1 MTQRFAKIGIV
12 GAGLVGR
19 GWAIVFARAGRQV
32 TIFDASDTIRHEAL
46 GKIKANLMDMQS
58 VGLVEHVDEILS
70 NICVVDTLGAA
81 VADADYIQESVF
93 ERVDIKTAISADIG
107 ALMRKGAIVG
117 SSSSG
122 IPAARFTETVENRSR
137 FLVVHPVNPPH
148 LIPLVELVPAPWT
161 DAEIVPVLKAM
172 MEDVGQSPMV
182 VNQEIEGFVLNRLQ
196 GALLNEAWA
205 LYSEGVAS
213 LEDIDK
219 TVANG
224 LGLRWAFMG
233 PFQTIDLNAPGGIED
248 YARRLGPLYHS
259 IHQSR
264 RDQGAWPAEMIS
276 RAADEMRERM
286 PLSDLAKKM
295 EWRDRQLMKLAAYRK
310 NWPAA

>member
-1 MTQRFAKIGIV
+1 MTQRFAKVGLV

-32 TIFDASDTIRHEAL
+32 NIFDASENIRHEAL
-46 GKIKANLMDMQS
+46 GKIKANVVEMQS
-58 VGLVEHVDEILS
+58 IGLVEHVDEILS
-70 NICVVDTLGAA
+70 NICVVDTLDAA

-93 ERVDIKTAISADIG
+93 ERVDIKTEISADIG
-107 ALMRKGAIVG
+107 ALLRKDVIVG

-122 IPAARFTETVENRSR
+122 IPAARFTETIKNRSR

-161 DAEIVPVLKAM
+161 DAEIVPLLKAM
-172 MEDVGQSPMV
+172 MEDVGQFPIV

-219 TVANG
+219 TVAYG

-264 RDQGAWPAEMIS
+264 RDQGTWSAEAIS
-276 RAADEMRERM
+276 RAAEEMRQKM
-286 PLSDLAKKM
+286 KLSELDKKM
-295 EWRDRQLMKLAAYRK
+295 EWRDRQLMAFASYRK
-310 NWPAA
+310 NWPAQ

>member
-1 MTQRFAKIGIV
+1 
-12 GAGLVGR
+12 
-19 GWAIVFARAGRQV
+19 
-32 TIFDASDTIRHEAL
+32 
-46 GKIKANLMDMQS
+46 MQS
-58 VGLVEHVDEILS
+58 VGLIEHPDDILS
-70 NICVVDTLGAA
+70 NIRVVDTLAEA
-81 VADADYIQESVF
+81 VTTADYIQESVF
-93 ERVDIKTAISADIG
+93 ERVDIKTAISSEIG
-107 ALMRKGAIVG
+107 RLLRKDTIVG

-122 IPAARFTETVENRSR
+122 IPAAVFTETVTHRAR

-161 DAEIVPVLKAM
+161 DAEIVPLLKDM
-172 MEDVGQSPMV
+172 LEEVGQIPMV
-182 VNQEIEGFVLNRLQ
+182 VNREIEGFVLNRLQ
-196 GALLNEAWA
+196 GVLLNEAWA

-219 TVANG
+219 TIAYG

-264 RDQGAWPAEMIS
+264 RDQGAWSPEAIS
-276 RAADEMRERM
+276 RAAEEMRHKM
-286 PLSDLAKKM
+286 PLSDLNTKM
-295 EWRDRQLMKLAAYRK
+295 EWRDRQLMAFAAYRK
-310 NWPAA
+310 QWPTE